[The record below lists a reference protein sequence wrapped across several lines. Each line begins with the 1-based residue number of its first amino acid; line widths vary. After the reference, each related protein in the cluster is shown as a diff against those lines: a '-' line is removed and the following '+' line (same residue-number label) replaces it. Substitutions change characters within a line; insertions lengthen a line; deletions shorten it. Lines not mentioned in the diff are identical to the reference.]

1 VVGLVI
7 VMYQGFL
14 ASNLVLGGEGLASL
28 GAGPLLGIA
37 LVGVLSVIATIY
49 GYDFI
54 HTFARAMSWGA
65 GVVLVLA
72 ALWIVCV
79 HGLPTNFLH
88 RNGLKMPGLLS
99 TISVAALWQIA
110 YAPYVS
116 DYTRYL
122 PPGIGTRTAFWSSYW
137 GCALGSLLAM
147 ALGALVGAAAP
158 PGNSIAA
165 LATLTDGFAPLIIV
179 ILILG
184 VAAANAMSLYCGT
197 LSVLTFGQTLF
208 PAWSPH
214 SRARTLTT
222 LILFALSLVLSL
234 LGKNAFLT
242 NYTNFILLLLYVLV
256 PWTAINLTDYYLV
269 RHGHYD
275 VNSFLRRDGGI
286 YGRFNTVAV
295 GCYLLGIL
303 VQFPFM
309 ATPLYTG
316 FVARALGGADISWV
330 VGLAITAPV
339 YYGLTLRTRRAGANA
354 SDARSV

>member
-1 VVGLVI
+1 
-7 VMYQGFL
+7 
-14 ASNLVLGGEGLASL
+14 
-28 GAGPLLGIA
+28 
-37 LVGVLSVIATIY
+37 
-49 GYDFI
+49 
-54 HTFARAMSWGA
+54 
-65 GVVLVLA
+65 
-72 ALWIVCV
+72 
-79 HGLPTNFLH
+79 
-88 RNGLKMPGLLS
+88 
-99 TISVAALWQIA
+99 
-110 YAPYVS
+110 
-116 DYTRYL
+116 
-122 PPGIGTRTAFWSSYW
+122 
-137 GCALGSLLAM
+137 LAM